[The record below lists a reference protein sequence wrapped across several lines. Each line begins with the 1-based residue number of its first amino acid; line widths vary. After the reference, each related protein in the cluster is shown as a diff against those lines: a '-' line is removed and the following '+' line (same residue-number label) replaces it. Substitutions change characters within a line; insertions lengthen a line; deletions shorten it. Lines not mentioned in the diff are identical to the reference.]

1 MSPCFIIILDTFP
14 FCNGVSHISC
24 RDLRSFFA
32 LPARPGKKRGP
43 PPGPARRGA
52 DAPSPATI
60 GTNTKPPAVPHAA
73 GGLLLG
79 RIFQWTVTSF
89 PRDALGF
96 RLKCSLSVSSNH
108 CVFLDLPSCAKPCF
122 EVPPQTAL
130 LTQACL
136 ERAKASFHFA
146 FPIAKSFGVCSLP
159 FSWKPV
165 LLSTLVSPF
174 PFCLHCTIISGRCQ

>member
-1 MSPCFIIILDTFP
+1 MGYLTYLAGICAVFLRFP
-14 FCNGVSHISC
+14 
-24 RDLRSFFA
+24 
-32 LPARPGKKRGP
+32 PARAKKEARPLGRPAAGQTLP
-43 PPGPARRGA
+43 PA
-52 DAPSPATI
+52 SI

-174 PFCLHCTIISGRCQ
+174 PFCLHCTISSGLCQCFFVQFL